1 MHAPVSI
8 QSRHSVKDHETQMT
22 KFAYSIDEF
31 SELSGVG
38 RTALYEDIGKGALRA
53 VKRGRR
59 TLILD
64 EDGRAYLA
72 SLPQLQTT
80 SQAA

>member
-1 MHAPVSI
+1 MP
-8 QSRHSVKDHETQMT
+8 

-31 SELSGVG
+31 SDLSGIC
-38 RTALYEDIGKGALRA
+38 RTALYEDIGKGTLRA

-64 EDGRAYLA
+64 EDGRNYLA
-72 SLPQLQTT
+72 SLPPLQTVAH
-80 SQAA
+80 AA